1 MRLFCE
7 LHRKGIRGE
16 ITRRVHL
23 LLLFVLLSSITLF
36 GQAPAG
42 YYDGANGKTGADL
55 KTALYN
61 IIKCNYENPSEDHT
75 ELSYSALWTAFQ
87 YTDKRSDGKVWDMY
101 SSCNFTFVTDQD
113 NGSGG
118 ANECEK
124 YNREHSFPKSWFND
138 GYPMYTDLFHL
149 YPTDKKVNNVRGNDP
164 FGEVTSPTYT
174 SSNGSKWGDCSYPG
188 YTGTVFEPIDEY
200 KGDFA
205 RSYFYMV
212 TRYEDVIQSWSTPM
226 LDGTKFPAFSSWSK
240 AMLIEWH
247 NQDPVSQKEIDR
259 NNVIFNDYQ
268 HNRNPFIDN
277 PDYVELIWG
286 SGTVSLNFTSTP
298 SSTAQAGTAYSYN
311 ITVTGESGAT
321 FTITAPTKPTW
332 LTLTSTGNGTATLSG
347 TPTEDNVGNNS
358 VVLNVTDG
366 TSSKN
371 QSFTINVASSI
382 VPLQFT
388 STPVTSAQVD
398 ATYIYNVTLT
408 GNSGSTFTIS
418 ATTKPSWLTLN
429 STGNGTATLTGT
441 PTSGDV
447 GANAVVLTGG
457 DGATTVEQSFSINV
471 TEATS
476 GDWVGET
483 FENMPAESSTYSDFS
498 WTGDN
503 GINWSAVQART
514 DLTINSRAI
523 CLKKTTSPIP
533 YVQSQTITGGCGQ
546 IRFKH
551 QQPYSTAGGVLK
563 LYINNNE
570 IGTANVT
577 TEVQTS
583 TFTVNVTGDF
593 IIKLESNGLTQIA
606 IDDVEWQ
613 NYSSASNQ
621 IPQISQV
628 TLNPASPVT
637 GQTINV
643 SATIT
648 DSDGTIQGVTL
659 GWGAT
664 AAASDY
670 STSMSADLNVYSAT
684 IPAQS
689 NSGTLY
695 YKITA
700 TDNSDGINASTGNV
714 SISQNQLPSITSE
727 SRNPISPTSA
737 DNVGVSTTVT
747 DPEGRL
753 STVQLQWGTASNALT
768 NTLSMTNSS
777 STYSA
782 TIPAQTTGTVVYY
795 RIKATDQEGNFSE
808 STIQNY
814 TVSSSTGI
822 GDNQQSKI
830 TVYPNPFGETL
841 NVKVDGSGL
850 TKVTVMD
857 IIGKVVYTAEFADK
871 TYPINTSNLKTGI
884 YILKVLNGNKTNV
897 IRVVKR

>member
-1 MRLFCE
+1 LFFNNIKIAFMRLFYA
-7 LHRKGIRGE
+7 LHLKGIGGE

-23 LLLFVLLSSITLF
+23 MLLFVLLSSITLF
-36 GQAPAG
+36 AQAPAG
-42 YYDGANGKTGADL
+42 YYDGANGKTGAEL

-277 PDYVELIWG
+277 PDYANLIWG
-286 SGTVSLNFTSTP
+286 NGTVTPSFTSTP
-298 SSTAQAGTAYSYN
+298 ITNVQAGEVYTYN
-311 ITVTGESGAT
+311 INVTGNTGAT
-321 FTITAPTKPTW
+321 FTITATTKPSW
-332 LTLTSTGNGTATLSG
+332 LTFNQTGNTTATLTG
-347 TPTEDNVGNNS
+347 TPTEDNVGDNS
-358 VVLNVTDG
+358 VVLSVTDG
-366 TSSKN
+366 TSSKT
-371 QSFTINVASSI
+371 QSFTIKVASSI

-388 STPVTSAQVD
+388 STPVTSGQVD
-398 ATYIYNVTLT
+398 APYTYNVTLT

-418 ATTKPSWLTLN
+418 ATTKPGWLTLT
-429 STGNGTATLTGT
+429 STGNGTAKLTGT

-447 GANAVVLTGG
+447 GANAVVLTGS
-457 DGATTVEQSFSINV
+457 DGNSTPVEQSFSINV
-471 TEATS
+471 TETAS

-483 FENMPAESSTYSDFS
+483 FENMPASNSSYADRT

-503 GINWSAVQART
+503 DINWSATSART
-514 DLTINSRAI
+514 DQTVNTRAI
-523 CLKKTTSPIP
+523 CFAQSGTPTLE
-533 YVQSQTITGGCGQ
+533 SQTITGGCAQ
-546 IRFKH
+546 VRFKH
-551 QQPYSTAGGVLK
+551 QQKFTGSGGV
-563 LYINNNE
+563 ITVFVNNNQ
-570 IGTANVT
+570 IGTVDVT
-577 TEVQTS
+577 VDVQTA
-583 TFTVNVTGDF
+583 TFTVNVSGDF
-593 IIKLESNGLTQIA
+593 VVKLASNGVARIA
-606 IDDVEWQ
+606 IDDLEWQ
-613 NYSSASNQ
+613 TNSSSPNQ
-621 IPQISQV
+621 AP
-628 TLNPASPVT
+628 
-637 GQTINV
+637 
-643 SATIT
+643 TIT
-648 DSDGTIQGVTL
+648 G
-659 GWGAT
+659 
-664 AAASDY
+664 
-670 STSMSADLNVYSAT
+670 
-684 IPAQS
+684 
-689 NSGTLY
+689 
-695 YKITA
+695 
-700 TDNSDGINASTGNV
+700 
-714 SISQNQLPSITSE
+714 E
-727 SRNPISPTSA
+727 SRNPANPTSA
-737 DNVGVSTTVT
+737 DNVGVSATVT

-753 STVQLQWGTASNALT
+753 STVQLQWGTASNALS

-782 TIPAQTTGTVVYY
+782 TIPTQTTGTVVYY

-814 TVSSSTGI
+814 TVSPATGI
-822 GDNQQSKI
+822 GDNQQDKI

>member
-1 MRLFCE
+1 MRLFYT
-7 LHRKGIRGE
+7 LNWKGIGGE

-23 LLLFVLLSSITLF
+23 LLLLVLLSSITLF

-42 YYDGANGKTGADL
+42 YYDGANGKTGNEL
-55 KTALYN
+55 KNALYLIIKDHTAL
-61 IIKCNYENPSEDHT
+61 
-75 ELSYSALWTAFQ
+75 SYDALWTAFQ
-87 YTDKRSDGKVWDMY
+87 YTDKKTNGKVWDMY
-101 SSCNFTFVTDQD
+101 SDIPNGTPPYEFTFTSDQCG
-113 NGSGG
+113 NYGG
-118 ANECEK
+118 ESDC
-124 YNREHSFPKSWFND
+124 YNREHSFPKSWFSD
-138 GYPMYTDLFHL
+138 ATPMYSDLFHL
-149 YPTDKKVNNVRGNDP
+149 YPTDGYVNGKRSNGP
-164 FGEVTSPTYT
+164 FGEVSSPSWTSL
-174 SSNGSKWGDCSYPG
+174 NGSKVGSCSYPG
-188 YTGTVFEPIDEY
+188 YSGTVFEPIDEY

-212 TRYEDVIQSWSTPM
+212 TRYHNLVSGWSTDM
-226 LDGTKFPAFSSWSK
+226 LDGSQFPAFTTWAK
-240 AMLIEWH
+240 NMLIEWH

-259 NNVIFNDYQ
+259 NNVIFDDYQ

-286 SGTVSLNFTSTP
+286 SGTVSLNFTSNPTT
-298 SSTAQAGTAYSYN
+298 TAQAGVSYSYN
-311 ITVTGESGAT
+311 ITVTGASGAT
-321 FTITAPTKPTW
+321 FTITAPTKPAW
-332 LTLTSTGNGTATLSG
+332 LTFNQTGNTTATLTG
-347 TPTEDNVGNNS
+347 TPTEDNVGDNS
-358 VVLNVTDG
+358 VVLSVTDG
-366 TSSKN
+366 TSSKT
-371 QSFTINVASSI
+371 QSFTIKVASSI

-388 STPVTSAQVD
+388 STPVTSGQVD
-398 ATYIYNVTLT
+398 APYTYNVTLT

-441 PTSGDV
+441 PASVDV

-457 DGATTVEQSFSINV
+457 DGTSTVEQSFSINV
-471 TEATS
+471 TETAS

-503 GINWSAVQART
+503 SINWSAVQART

-533 YVQSQTITGGCGQ
+533 YIQSQTMSGGCGQ

-551 QQPYSTAGGVLK
+551 QQPYSTTGGVLK
-563 LYINNNE
+563 LYINGNE

-583 TFTVNVTGDF
+583 TFTVNVSGDF
-593 IIKLESNGLTQIA
+593 VIKLESNGLTQIA

-613 NYSSASNQ
+613 SYSSSTNQ
-621 IPQISQV
+621 LPQIGQV
-628 TLNPASPVT
+628 ALNPTSPVT
-637 GQTINV
+637 GQAISV
-643 SATIT
+643 SATVT

-664 AAASDY
+664 AAASDF
-670 STSMSADLNVYSAT
+670 STSMSASSNVYSAT
-684 IPAQS
+684 IPSQT

-700 TDNSDGINASTGNV
+700 TDNSDGINASSGSV

-727 SRNPISPTSA
+727 SRNPANPTSA
-737 DNVGVSTTVT
+737 DNVGVSANVT

-753 STVQLQWGTASNALT
+753 STVQLQWGTASNALS

-782 TIPAQTTGTVVYY
+782 TIPAQTTGTIVYY
-795 RIKATDQEGNFSE
+795 KIKATDQEGYISE
-808 STIQNY
+808 STIQDRK
-814 TVSSSTGI
+814 S
-822 GDNQQSKI
+822 
-830 TVYPNPFGETL
+830 
-841 NVKVDGSGL
+841 
-850 TKVTVMD
+850 
-857 IIGKVVYTAEFADK
+857 VV
-871 TYPINTSNLKTGI
+871 
-884 YILKVLNGNKTNV
+884 
-897 IRVVKR
+897 